1 MKVGPKPV
9 TVHPLR
15 QNFTPAWAAEL
26 FYEQFFGWLT
36 RGHVL
41 LEPTCGDGRFLA
53 VVPPEVDAIGVEID
67 PMQAQRARD
76 NTGRLVIT
84 GDIRTVEIPRRPTA
98 IIGNPPFQV
107 GLVDTLLC
115 RAETW
120 LDEGGHM
127 GLLLSS
133 HLLQH
138 AVQVIKWRDR
148 GWGITPHQVPKNL
161 FGQIPNTLLWVMF
174 QKGGR
179 KLWGFALYDEMPAI
193 KAMRKD
199 IQETLSKS
207 GRTWRQVVE
216 DVLKTLGGE
225 ADLDAIYKAIEP
237 KRPTDNQWWKAK
249 VRQQLGQDFRRTGPA
264 RYALAEAA

>member
-1 MKVGPKPV
+1 MKVGHKPV
-9 TVHPLR
+9 TAHPLR
-15 QNFTPAWAAEL
+15 QNFTPAWAAEVL
-26 FYEQFFGWLT
+26 YHTFFGWMG
-36 RGHVL
+36 RGDVA

-53 VVPPEVDAIGVEID
+53 IVPPEVEAIGVEID
-67 PMQAQRARD
+67 PVQAEAARR
-76 NTGRLVIT
+76 NTGRLVLT
-84 GDIRTVEIPRRPTA
+84 GDIRDVRLPKMPTA

-107 GLVDTLLC
+107 GLVDALLS

-120 LDEGGHM
+120 LEEGGYM

-138 AVQVIKWRDR
+138 AGQVVEWRDR

-199 IQETLSKS
+199 IQETLSTS
-207 GRTWRQVVE
+207 GRTWRQVFE
-216 DVLKTLGGE
+216 DALTALGGE
-225 ADLDAIYKAIEP
+225 ADLAEIYLAIEP
-237 KRPTDNQWWKAK
+237 KRPTQNQWWKPK
-249 VRQQLGQDFRRTGPA
+249 VRQIAQDYHRVSEG
-264 RYALAEAA
+264 RYALKAAA